1 MNPFVEKIIPLIL
14 AFFAGIA
21 FKKLKLLSKD
31 DAPVLL
37 RFVLT
42 VTLPALTIIAI
53 SNVKLVADMIY
64 IPFLAI
70 AVVVLMFLISST
82 VGKRLKMSRPMFGS
96 FLVGTMIMNTA
107 YSLPFFAAAFGNEGL
122 ARASLFDIGNTF
134 MIFTFTYYNA
144 IKYGE
149 NKKTDKIDW
158 GKFLR
163 LPPLWAML
171 IALGWK
177 LGGVQMAPVALNFL
191 DMIGQPTV
199 PLVMIALGLYF
210 EPKTN
215 NLGKAL
221 IAVFIRMVIGL
232 GIGIILATV
241 LHLQGITRTVVI
253 VNSAL
258 PIGFNTLIFANLE
271 NMDREFA
278 ATCVSISIF
287 IALFYIPLLIYLFR
301 PL

>member
-14 AFFAGIA
+14 AFFVGIA
-21 FKKLKLLSKD
+21 FKALKLLSKE
-31 DAPVLL
+31 DAPILL
-37 RFVLT
+37 RLVLT
-42 VTLPALTIIAI
+42 ITLPALTIIAI
-53 SNVKLVADMIY
+53 SNVSLVADMAY
-64 IPFLAI
+64 IPFMAI
-70 AVVVLMFLISST
+70 AVVILMFLISS
-82 VGKRLKMSRPMFGS
+82 GIGRKLKMPRPMFGS

-122 ARASLFDIGNTF
+122 ARATLFDIGNTF

-149 NKKTDKIDW
+149 NKHTDKIDW
-158 GKFLR
+158 SKFLR

-171 IALGWK
+171 IAFGWK
-177 LGGVQMAPVALNFL
+177 LGGVQLPRLALNTL
-191 DMIGQPTV
+191 NLIGQPTV

-210 EPKTN
+210 EPKLN

-221 IAVFIRMVIGL
+221 LAVFVRMVVGL
-232 GIGIILATV
+232 GIGVILAAV
-241 LHLQGITRTVVI
+241 FGLQGITRTVVI

-301 PL
+301 